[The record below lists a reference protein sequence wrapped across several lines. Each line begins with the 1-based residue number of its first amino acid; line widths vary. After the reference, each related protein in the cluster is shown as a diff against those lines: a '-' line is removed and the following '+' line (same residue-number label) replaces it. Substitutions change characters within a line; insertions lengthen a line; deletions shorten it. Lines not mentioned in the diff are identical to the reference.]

1 MNPIGMA
8 QGWNIL
14 GLTERMVIFP
24 LQAFV
29 FFLSFI
35 YTTNNKLI
43 VKMKW
48 YNWMI
53 IEVSGYENKRYPP
66 KIVALFSGYRLFLK
80 FFFFILLIF

>member
-1 MNPIGMA
+1 MYCYRHIDHFFGALNPIGMA

-43 VKMKW
+43 VKNEM
-48 YNWMI
+48 
-53 IEVSGYENKRYPP
+53 V
-66 KIVALFSGYRLFLK
+66 
-80 FFFFILLIF
+80 